1 IGAAPRVGR
10 IWPCNTVGTTAQKPP
25 FATRSASSAVRFLN
39 DAAAIALAREVS
51 GLKKPVPSPRAL
63 RTRRPASSTTVTVIG
78 ARRAR
83 AFAWAARTAVSAIS
97 SVMSIIVPSPSDER
111 VVVEV
116 LPGRHERDQVMLER
130 AREHLR
136 EALGGPALGVVHPHD
151 RALVAEEHDLLAS
164 HAEDLRG
171 DVLGRVARQE
181 DGDGR
186 DVGGGEL
193 LDLLDP
199 RLLRLGLGR
208 DRADHARPGER
219 RDAVRRHVVARHVER
234 RRLGETEDTE
244 LRGGVV
250 RLTDVAD
257 ETRGRG
263 HVDEPTPLLLAHER

>member
-1 IGAAPRVGR
+1 MPPITRPPTTMGAPPRVGKTS
-10 IWPCNTVGTTAQKPP
+10 PCATIGITCQKPQP
-25 FATRSASSAVRFLN
+25 LAPSVVNSAVLRRN
-39 DAAAIALAREVS
+39 AAAAVALAREVS

-83 AFAWAARTAVSAIS
+83 AFAWAALTAVSAIS
-97 SVMSIIVPSPSDER
+97 SVMSIIVLSPSDER

-130 AREHLR
+130 ARKHLG
-136 EALGGPALGVVHPHD
+136 EALGGPALGVVHAHD

-250 RLTDVAD
+250 RPTHVAYW
-257 ETRGRG
+257 TRGRG
-263 HVDEPTPLLLAHER
+263 HA